1 MFDKRKLRTIIM
13 CTLTGL
19 AIAGCSPE
27 KVSLQTETTETQS
40 AVEEKEV
47 QISIEQGTGDPGSQG
62 SQGSGSQGAQGSGS
76 QGTQGS
82 GSQGMQGSDSQ
93 GLQGTGSQGSGQGDS
108 SGAATDGYSRG
119 SLIPEQTF
127 DVTLHPVG
135 QVTFASYEP
144 DTSANPLAD
153 VVFLIEKNGRVLSQL
168 PGTTADNVGSGQF
181 HQVEAVSFTD
191 YNHDGYDDIIL
202 ILSYYP
208 DAGPQAGAPYSLIR
222 YYTGTADG
230 TFAYE
235 AEMSE
240 TAASALAE
248 ITIQTAKDFISG
260 GRSGTSGQGSP
271 DTSKN
276 LQPWQKAYTQY
287 LLNDSDA
294 EYQQGYT
301 LIFMKDD
308 GIPQI
313 VEVGTNEATGCRIV
327 HYAEG
332 KVHVTQLNRLYFSY
346 IPRENLLCNS
356 EGHMDYYYDLVYRL
370 NGAELELIA
379 AGYYGA
385 EDNSRIQLDANGNP
399 IYQYEWNGVKV
410 SQDEYGREL
419 GKVYDSSMAVSYDYE
434 ELYSAEEIIRVI
446 EQY

>member
-1 MFDKRKLRTIIM
+1 MLF
-13 CTLTGL
+13 
-19 AIAGCSPE
+19 
-27 KVSLQTETTETQS
+27 
-40 AVEEKEV
+40 
-47 QISIEQGTGDPGSQG
+47 
-62 SQGSGSQGAQGSGS
+62 
-76 QGTQGS
+76 
-82 GSQGMQGSDSQ
+82 
-93 GLQGTGSQGSGQGDS
+93 
-108 SGAATDGYSRG
+108 
-119 SLIPEQTF
+119 
-127 DVTLHPVG
+127 
-135 QVTFASYEP
+135 
-144 DTSANPLAD
+144 
-153 VVFLIEKNGRVLSQL
+153 
-168 PGTTADNVGSGQF
+168 
-181 HQVEAVSFTD
+181 
-191 YNHDGYDDIIL
+191 
-202 ILSYYP
+202 
-208 DAGPQAGAPYSLIR
+208 
-222 YYTGTADG
+222 
-230 TFAYE
+230 
-235 AEMSE
+235 
-240 TAASALAE
+240 
-248 ITIQTAKDFISG
+248 
-260 GRSGTSGQGSP
+260 RSTSGQGSP

-346 IPRENLLCNS
+346 IPHENLLCNS

-399 IYQYEWNGVKV
+399 FYQYEWNGVKV